1 MARFSALGVDFG
13 VEQFLGPA
21 FEMQRSIERIQDAII
36 PPSVRSMIEMQESL
50 RALNPAR
57 MAGLHDFHA
66 LHETVAHDRLFAS
79 MRASEFMRGH
89 EFMSSITVASA
100 VTEQL
105 LRGALGPQL
114 ACSAMPSIRLA
125 ESLNGLM
132 PGALQLEWH
141 EHLVKSIAP
150 SFGLFA
156 TETPGRVGLLAFM
169 PDPALG
175 ASLSWVSE
183 ATARPSVAA
192 LITEGARLPK
202 ITIDTVVLC
211 VFCGDEI
218 MQHDQTFRWKG
229 NRIRVELTVLPICAT
244 CLKKAGDYAEYILD
258 ALSDLV
264 HPPLKLVS
272 KDGKSDGVPRGKGK
286 LWLVTADED
295 REDDQALDGLEDSD
309 EDDRE

>member
-36 PPSVRSMIEMQESL
+36 PPSLRSMMEMQESL

-66 LHETVAHDRLFAS
+66 LHETVAAHDRLFAS
-79 MRASEFMRGH
+79 MGVREFMRGH

-100 VTEQL
+100 VTEQF

-132 PGALQLEWH
+132 PSALQLEWH

-150 SFGLFA
+150 SFDLFA
-156 TETPGRVGLLAFM
+156 TETPGPVGLLAFM

-202 ITIDTVVLC
+202 ITIDTAVLC
-211 VFCGDEI
+211 VFCSDEI
-218 MQHDQTFRWKG
+218 MQHDHTFRWKG

-244 CLKKAGDYAEYILD
+244 CLTKAGDYAEYILD
-258 ALSDLV
+258 ALDNLLR
-264 HPPLKLVS
+264 PPLKLVS
-272 KDGKSDGVPRGKGK
+272 SGGKSDGVRRAKGK
-286 LWLVTADED
+286 LRLVTC
-295 REDDQALDGLEDSD
+295 EDSAADHDNLGGD